1 MVRLEAVLNG
11 PQFRHVHGGFF
22 WMSQEMTKIKSGVK
36 KVVRRLHDCAMSCRV
51 EYQSC
56 SRPL

>member
-36 KVVRRLHDCAMSCRV
+36 KVVRRLHDCAMS
-51 EYQSC
+51 
-56 SRPL
+56 